1 MRLISVTGI
10 AILAGLLNPAIVL
23 GEGESTAYSFM
34 KCARIAS
41 DGQRLLCYD
50 RLATELIELGISTRG
65 GLPDVSQSPA
75 PAPAPAPAT
84 ESAESRPAD
93 ATPAQPAPAPTA
105 QTAPAPTA
113 QPAPATPEQ
122 TAGDDAQESGSSEDD
137 FGIETM
143 DEGIALD
150 VKRIE
155 SRYVGSFEGW
165 SGDTIFELENGQVWQ
180 QSQSGRLVYRA
191 QDPKIVIKRGMLGGY
206 YLSVDDVNRRVRVKR
221 LK

>member
-1 MRLISVTGI
+1 
-10 AILAGLLNPAIVL
+10 
-23 GEGESTAYSFM
+23 
-34 KCARIAS
+34 
-41 DGQRLLCYD
+41 
-50 RLATELIELGISTRG
+50 
-65 GLPDVSQSPA
+65 
-75 PAPAPAPAT
+75 
-84 ESAESRPAD
+84 
-93 ATPAQPAPAPTA
+93 
-105 QTAPAPTA
+105 
-113 QPAPATPEQ
+113 
-122 TAGDDAQESGSSEDD
+122 
-137 FGIETM
+137 M